1 MFIVGD
7 KSPNQKELTSRRGKK
22 NLMDKFSFVGN
33 SNVDAIDQLYQ
44 QYKQDP
50 ESVDESYR
58 TFFQGFDFAQKNY
71 QQPSSSGYDEK
82 EFHVR
87 DLIHAYRQRGHLFTK
102 TNPVRSRRK
111 YYPTLDLENFKL
123 SDKDLNTVFQV
134 GNELGIG
141 PSPLKDILDHLKQ
154 TYCQSV
160 AVEYLYIRHPEVV
173 SWLKGKMESERNT
186 PKFSPEKKRAIF
198 NQLNMAVG
206 FETFIH
212 KKFVGQKRFSLEGSE
227 ALIPGLNAIINK
239 GADLGAEEVVIGMAH
254 RGRLN
259 VLTNILNKPY
269 KNVFKEFVGDEYE
282 DGISLGDVKYH
293 LGYGNDIE
301 TYNGKKVRVNL
312 APNPSHLETV
322 APIIEGICRS
332 KIDHKYGKDFDKVVP
347 VVIHGDAAIAGQG
360 VAYEVVQMA
369 QLRGYKTGGTIHL
382 VINNQVGFTT
392 NYLEGRSST
401 YCTDVCKVTRS
412 PVFHVNGDDVEALV
426 YAIELAMEFR
436 QCFNSDVFIDI
447 LSYRKYGHNEGDEPR
462 FTQPTLYKTIARHPN
477 PRDIYNLKLQ
487 EENIVSKEDAKKE
500 ELDFNQRL
508 EDDLAASKKIEK
520 VFIQRF
526 LDEDW
531 NSYTYSTNKDFVSS
545 PDTSL
550 PKDELIQL
558 LERIN
563 YLPDDRNFFKKLHK
577 IVGDRKTMVEED
589 RLDWALGEQLA
600 YASLVNE
607 GHPVRLSGQDAE
619 RGTFAHRHA
628 ALTIEDSDK
637 RYRPL
642 QHISPDQAP
651 FKVYNSLLS
660 EYGVMGFEYGYSL
673 AKPNGLTIWEA
684 QFGDFYNV
692 AQVIIDQYISSAE
705 EKWGLMNGL
714 VLLLP
719 HGFEGQGPEHS
730 SARVERF
737 LSLSARNNMQIVN
750 CTTPSNF
757 YHVLRRQLKRNFR
770 IPLVVFTPKSLLRH
784 PKCVST
790 LNDFADGGF
799 KEVIDDNNVDVDQV
813 KRMVYST
820 GKVYYDLLARKEEL
834 NATDVALVRLE
845 QLHPFPKEQVQAINE
860 KYKNAML
867 HLWVQEE
874 PENMGA
880 WSYIQNKIK
889 DVEILPIARL
899 ASGSPATGL
908 NGLHVIGQN
917 EIVNKVFK
925 KCHCELQL
933 KYCGLQCV
941 EGKSRTEI
949 LKQHKYFE
957 EPPRFSI

>member
-1 MFIVGD
+1 
-7 KSPNQKELTSRRGKK
+7 
-22 NLMDKFSFVGN
+22 MDKFSFLGN
-33 SNVDAIDQLYQ
+33 SEIGSIDELYE

-50 ESVDESYR
+50 DSVDESYQM
-58 TFFQGFDFAQKNY
+58 FFQGFDFALKNY
-71 QQPSSSGYDEK
+71 EQPKTSGLVDK
-82 EFHVR
+82 EFHVLN
-87 DLIHAYRQRGHLFTK
+87 LIHGYRQRGHLFTK

-111 YYPTLDLENFKL
+111 YYPTLDIENFQL
-123 SDKDLNTVFQV
+123 SEKDLNTVFQA
-134 GNELGIG
+134 GNELGLG
-141 PSPLKDILDHLKQ
+141 AVPLKDIIAHLQQ

-160 AVEYLYIRHPEVV
+160 AVEYLYIRHPEIL
-173 SWLKGKMESERNT
+173 SWMKSRMESVKNT
-186 PKFSPEKKRAIF
+186 PDFPAEKRRQIF
-198 NQLNMAVG
+198 NQLNTAVG
-206 FETFIH
+206 FESFIH

-227 ALIPGLNAIINK
+227 TLIPGLHALINK
-239 GADLGAEEVVIGMAH
+239 GAELGAEEVVIGMAH

-259 VLTNILNKPY
+259 VMTNILQKPF

-282 DGISLGDVKYH
+282 EGISLGDVKYH
-293 LGYGNDIE
+293 LGYCSDIE
-301 TYNGKKVRVNL
+301 TANGKKVRVNL

-322 APIIEGICRS
+322 APVIEGISRS
-332 KIDHKYGKDFDKVVP
+332 KIDHKYDKDYDKVVP
-347 VVIHGDAAIAGQG
+347 IVIHGDAAIAGQG

-369 QLRGYKTGGTIHL
+369 QLRGYKTGGTIHI

-401 YCTDVCKVTRS
+401 YCTDVGKVTRS

-426 YAIELAMEFR
+426 YTIELAMEYR
-436 QCFNSDVFIDI
+436 QRFNSDVFIDL

-462 FTQPTLYKTIARHPN
+462 FTQPILYNKIAKHKN
-477 PRDIYNLKLQ
+477 PRDIYKLKL
-487 EENIVSKEDAKKE
+487 EEEKVVSKEDAKKE
-500 ELDFNQRL
+500 EVNFNQLL
-508 EDDLAASKKIEK
+508 EEELEASKKIKK
-520 VFIQRF
+520 VVIQRF
-526 LDEDW
+526 LNDDW
-531 NSYTYSTNKDFVSS
+531 ESYRYSEPMDFIQSPVTSVERKD
-545 PDTSL
+545 
-550 PKDELIQL
+550 LIKL
-558 LERIN
+558 LDRIN
-563 YLPDDRNFFKKLHK
+563 HLPEDKKFFKKLHK
-577 IVGDRKTMVEED
+577 IVNDRKKMVDDD

-600 YASLVNE
+600 YASLLSE

-628 ALTIEDSDK
+628 ALTIEDTDK

-642 QHISPDQAP
+642 QHIAPDQAS

-660 EYGVMGFEYGYSL
+660 EYGVMGFEYGYAL
-673 AKPNGLTIWEA
+673 AKPDGLTIWEA

-737 LSLSARNNMQIVN
+737 LSLAARNNMQVVN
-750 CTTPSNF
+750 CTTPANF
-757 YHVLRRQLKRNFR
+757 FHVLRRQVYREFR

-784 PKCVST
+784 PQCVSS
-790 LNDFADGGF
+790 LQEFEKGGF
-799 KEVIDDNNVDVDQV
+799 QEVIDDDNVEVNEV
-813 KRMVYST
+813 KRIVYCT
-820 GKVYYDLLARKEEL
+820 GKIYYDLLARKEEL
-834 NATDVALVRLE
+834 NARDVALVRME
-845 QLHPFPKEQVQAINE
+845 QMHPYPKQQVEAINA

-880 WSYIQNKIK
+880 WNYIRSKMR
-889 DVEILPIARL
+889 DVEIIPVARL

-925 KCHCELQL
+925 SCHCELQL

-941 EGKSRTEI
+941 EGKSRAEI

-957 EPPRFSI
+957 EKQRFSI

>member
-1 MFIVGD
+1 MSLICLRR
-7 KSPNQKELTSRRGKK
+7 KEIQKCFSQSRF
-22 NLMDKFSFVGN
+22 MDKYSFLGN
-33 SNVDAIDQLYQ
+33 SELSSIDQLYQ

-50 ESVDESYR
+50 DSVDESYQK
-58 TFFQGFDFAQKNY
+58 FFQGFDFALENY
-71 QQPSSSGYDEK
+71 QQPKSSGLVDK
-82 EFHVR
+82 EFHVLN
-87 DLIHAYRQRGHLFTK
+87 LIHGYRQRGHLFTK
-102 TNPVRSRRK
+102 TNPVRTRRK
-111 YYPTLDLENFKL
+111 YFPTLDIENFEL
-123 SDKDLNTVFQV
+123 TEKDLSTEFQA

-141 PSPLKDILDHLKQ
+141 SSSLTNIIDHLQQ

-173 SWLKGKMESERNT
+173 SWLKSKMESVKNT
-186 PKFSPEKKRAIF
+186 PAFSPEKKRLIF
-198 NQLNMAVG
+198 NQLNTAVG

-227 ALIPGLNAIINK
+227 ALIPGLHAVINK
-239 GADLGAEEVVIGMAH
+239 GAELGAEEVVIGMAH

-259 VLTNILNKPY
+259 VLTNILQKPY
-269 KNVFKEFVGDEYE
+269 QNVFKEFVGDEYE
-282 DGISLGDVKYH
+282 EGISLGDVKYH
-293 LGYGNDIE
+293 LGYCSDVE
-301 TYNGKKVRVNL
+301 TTNGQKVRVNL
-312 APNPSHLETV
+312 TPNPSHLETV
-322 APIIEGICRS
+322 APIIEGISRS
-332 KIDHKYGKDFDKVVP
+332 KIDHKYDKDFDKVVP
-347 VVIHGDAAIAGQG
+347 IVIHGDAAIAGQG

-369 QLRGYKTGGTIHL
+369 QLRGYKTGGTIHI

-401 YCTDVCKVTRS
+401 YCTDVGKVTRS

-426 YAIELAMEFR
+426 YTIELAMEYR
-436 QCFNSDVFIDI
+436 QRFNSDVFIDL

-462 FTQPTLYKTIARHPN
+462 FTQPLLYKEIAKHKN
-477 PRDIYNLKLQ
+477 PRDIYKLKL
-487 EENIVSKEDAKKE
+487 EEEKVVSKEDAKKE
-500 ELDFNQRL
+500 EVNFNQLL
-508 EDDLAASKKIEK
+508 EEELEASKQIKK
-520 VFIQRF
+520 VVIQRF
-526 LDEDW
+526 LNDDW
-531 NSYTYSTNKDFVSS
+531 NSYRYSEPKDFVES
-545 PDTSL
+545 PDTSV
-550 PKDELIQL
+550 KRKELTKL
-558 LERIN
+558 LDRIN
-563 YLPDDRNFFKKLHK
+563 FLPEDKKFFKKLHK
-577 IVGDRKTMVEED
+577 IVNDRKKMVDDD

-600 YASLVNE
+600 YASLLTE
-607 GHPVRLSGQDAE
+607 GHPIRLSGQDAE
-619 RGTFAHRHA
+619 RGTFAHRHS
-628 ALTIEDSDK
+628 ALTIEDTNK

-660 EYGVMGFEYGYSL
+660 EYGVMGFEYGYAL
-673 AKPNGLTIWEA
+673 AKPDGLTIWEA

-737 LSLSARNNMQIVN
+737 LSLAARNNMQVVN
-750 CTTPSNF
+750 CTTPANF
-757 YHVLRRQLKRNFR
+757 FHVMRRQLKREFR

-784 PKCVST
+784 PKCISSLT
-790 LNDFADGGF
+790 EFESGGF
-799 KEVIDDNNVDVDQV
+799 KEVIDDDNVDVQDV
-813 KRMVYST
+813 KRVVFCT
-820 GKVYYDLLARKEEL
+820 GKIYYDLLARKEEL
-834 NATDVALVRLE
+834 KARDVALIRME
-845 QLHPFPKEQVQAINE
+845 QMHPFPKEQVNAILE
-860 KYKNAML
+860 KYDNALL

-880 WSYIQNKIK
+880 WNYIRSKMPNI
-889 DVEILPIARL
+889 DIVPVARI

-925 KCHCELQL
+925 SCHCERQL

-941 EGKSRTEI
+941 EGKSRAEI

-957 EPPRFSI
+957 EKPRFSI